1 MGTNRPTND
10 PTTQRPN
17 DTQRE
22 QEITLDDIAD
32 LRPPAHMNRMANLR
46 TFRCTKG
53 RVGIIPQD
61 PDLTSQ
67 SIYRLWQQCANQE
80 TVPSHN
86 GLLRRPPT
94 HTLGHLSSQSHR
106 PGA

>member
-61 PDLTSQ
+61 PDYTSQ
-67 SIYRLWQQCANQE
+67 SIYKLWQQCAEQE
-80 TVPSHN
+80 TVS
-86 GLLRRPPT
+86 GGIT
-94 HTLGHLSSQSHR
+94 TTVATESQWTTEATVVVI
-106 PGA
+106 P